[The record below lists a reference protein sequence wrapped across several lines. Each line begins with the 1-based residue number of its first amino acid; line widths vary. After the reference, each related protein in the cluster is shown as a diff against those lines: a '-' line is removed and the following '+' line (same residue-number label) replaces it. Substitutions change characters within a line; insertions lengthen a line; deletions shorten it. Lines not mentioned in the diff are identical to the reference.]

1 MYESS
6 PQKSEGRLSQ
16 KRSIIVG
23 RKNLNI
29 IGEKLIP
36 EEIINHNLKTV
47 SKNIYG
53 NVLEALVGAIY
64 LDLGYYEAKSFV
76 EKKILTRQKIDLN
89 NYNYKSK
96 ILEWS
101 QKHNKKT
108 RFINSDQRG
117 PDHKKQ
123 YFVELYIDDAKIS
136 ESWGESIKS
145 AEQNSSEIAIKI
157 VN

>member
-6 PQKSEGRLSQ
+6 PQKREGRLSQ

-36 EEIINHNLKTV
+36 EDIINHNLKTV

-76 EKKILTRQKIDLN
+76 EKKILTRQKIDLK

-96 ILEWS
+96 ILEW
-101 QKHNKKT
+101 
-108 RFINSDQRG
+108 IG
-117 PDHKKQ
+117 
-123 YFVELYIDDAKIS
+123 V
-136 ESWGESIKS
+136 
-145 AEQNSSEIAIKI
+145 
-157 VN
+157 

>member
-1 MYESS
+1 MTLVINSIVSEYLYEAS

-36 EEIINHNLKTV
+36 EKIIKHNLKTV

-53 NVLEALVGAIY
+53 NILELGGAIY
-64 LDLGYYEAKSFV
+64 LDLGYYKAKSFV
-76 EKKILTRQKIDLN
+76 EKKILTKQKIDLK

-101 QKHNKKT
+101 QKHNKKIH
-108 RFINSDQRG
+108 FINSDQRG

-123 YFVELYIDDAKIS
+123 YFVGATYRRC
-136 ESWGESIKS
+136 
-145 AEQNSSEIAIKI
+145 
-157 VN
+157 